1 LLTAAALSRRR
12 GFGGISPRQPLALT
26 SPGNNNGSPPSGDRC
41 NDAGAENQLGEILE
55 LPDESN
61 AGRNRQDWKSQRSRS
76 ELAAAPGLFHD
87 STGFASRSTGESR
100 SPVSRMTSSANVSS
114 WRASSYDL
122 LQGLTVRD
130 VSEKIPQRMFEALF
144 SADAAS
150 CKRR

>member
-1 LLTAAALSRRR
+1 MHSTKSRGATRR
-12 GFGGISPRQPLALT
+12 VWRMT
-26 SPGNNNGSPPSGDRC
+26 
-41 NDAGAENQLGEILE
+41 AENQLGEILE

-61 AGRNRQDWKSQRSRS
+61 AGRNRQGSQRSRS
-76 ELAAAPGLFHD
+76 EQAAAPGLFHD
-87 STGFASRSTGESR
+87 STGFASSSTGEPR
-100 SPVSRMTSSANVSS
+100 SPVSRMMSSANVSS

-130 VSEKIPQRMFEALF
+130 VSEKIPQRTFEALF

>member
-1 LLTAAALSRRR
+1 MHSTKSGGVTRRVWR
-12 GFGGISPRQPLALT
+12 MT
-26 SPGNNNGSPPSGDRC
+26 
-41 NDAGAENQLGEILE
+41 AENQLGEILE

-61 AGRNRQDWKSQRSRS
+61 AARNRHGARSPSSRS
-76 ELAAAPGLFHD
+76 KQAALFHD
-87 STGFASRSTGESR
+87 STGFASRSTGEPR
-100 SPVSRMTSSANVSS
+100 SPVSRVMSSANLST

-130 VSEKIPQRMFEALF
+130 VSEKIPQRTFEALF